1 MLELPPLPYEED
13 ALAPHISAKTLSFH
27 YGKHHKA
34 YVDKANKAIAGTEL
48 DDLAL
53 VPLIRKLANDA
64 TQQSLFNNAAQVWN
78 HDFYWRSMTPKGG
91 GRPKGHIAE
100 RIDRDLGGY
109 EKFRARFTETALGQF
124 GSGYCWLVLGAD
136 GKLNSGH
143 RQCANA
149 DRRHA
154 TYRCSRPMSGNTA
167 TISTTSTT
175 RRYIDA
181 FLDNSSTGIAEA
193 NLAAIR
199 EHEASNRRM
208 PNRRL
213 DAAPAFARLSGR
225 LTV

>member
-27 YGKHHKA
+27 YRKHHKA

-136 GKLNSGH
+136 GKLKIQGTT
-143 RQCANA
+143 NA
-149 DRRHA
+149 QTPIAGTRDV
-154 TYRCSRPMSGNTA
+154 PLL
-167 TISTTSTT
+167 TTDVWEHSYYLDYQHE
-175 RRYIDA
+175 RAAYIDA
-181 FLDNSSTGIAEA
+181 FLDNLINWDFAET
-193 NLAAIR
+193 NLAAIPQR
-199 EHEASNRRM
+199 EAIE
-208 PNRRL
+208 
-213 DAAPAFARLSGR
+213 
-225 LTV
+225 